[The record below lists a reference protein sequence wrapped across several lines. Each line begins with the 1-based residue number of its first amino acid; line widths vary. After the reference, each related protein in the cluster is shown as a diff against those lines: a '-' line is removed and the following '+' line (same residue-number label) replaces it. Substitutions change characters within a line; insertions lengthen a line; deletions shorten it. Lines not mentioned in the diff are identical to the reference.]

1 MTVSS
6 QNAQDIWQQY
16 QTLKTHSPA
25 KYARDLAHDLAISEA
40 ELTFARVGHD
50 AVRLNDDARAI
61 LSALETVGETKCIC
75 RNDYAVHEQLGSFTN
90 LKIGEHAGL
99 VLNPRALDLRLF
111 ITQWAS
117 AFALREQSPH
127 GERQSIQFFDRQGDA
142 LLKVYATANTVR
154 SAWDDL
160 LATFTATASL
170 PLNLKPEE
178 KPHYATDSDAATLDR
193 AWRAMTDVHQFF
205 GLLKKNNITRQQAFR
220 LVGDDLACLVSN
232 EALPQLL
239 DTVVAQGNEIMI
251 FVGNRGC
258 TQIFT
263 GALEKALLVGS
274 SLALCGCVLQ
284 GLFRNP
290 LADPSLLGVSGG
302 AALAVAMWLVL
313 PFSVPAII
321 ALYAPMVAA
330 FVGSLSVMVVIFML
344 SQSEDGTLSRLL
356 LVGIAINAL
365 CAAAV
370 GMLSWISNDAQLRQ
384 LSLWGMGT
392 IGQAQWSMLL
402 VAATLMVP
410 SSLVVWRMAA
420 QLNLLQLGDEEAH
433 YLGVNVPKLQRLM
446 LLCSALLVASS
457 VAICGIIGFIG
468 LVVPHLMRLWLG
480 ADHRALVP
488 GSLLM
493 GALLLLVADT
503 VARTLVAPAEMPV
516 GLITSIIGAP
526 WFLWMIFKQGKAAH
540 G

>member
-1 MTVSS
+1 MRRVASR
-6 QNAQDIWQQY
+6 
-16 QTLKTHSPA
+16 TL
-25 KYARDLAHDLAISEA
+25 LAVAVL
-40 ELTFARVGHD
+40 LVG
-50 AVRLNDDARAI
+50 
-61 LSALETVGETKCIC
+61 TT
-75 RNDYAVHEQLGSFTN
+75 
-90 LKIGEHAGL
+90 
-99 VLNPRALDLRLF
+99 
-111 ITQWAS
+111 
-117 AFALREQSPH
+117 
-127 GERQSIQFFDRQGDA
+127 
-142 LLKVYATANTVR
+142 
-154 SAWDDL
+154 L
-160 LATFTATASL
+160 LATTLGAMRLPLASL
-170 PLNLKPEE
+170 WPGGDE
-178 KPHYATDSDAATLDR
+178 
-193 AWRAMTDVHQFF
+193 
-205 GLLKKNNITRQQAFR
+205 GLRQIWLTIR
-220 LVGDDLACLVSN
+220 LPRV
-232 EALPQLL
+232 LL
-239 DTVVAQGNEIMI
+239 
-251 FVGNRGC
+251 
-258 TQIFT
+258 
-263 GALEKALLVGS
+263 ALLVGS